1 MSSQREKFTLD
12 RHMRSSCLNVPD
24 KGENSLC
31 AKKKKDRRQFL
42 LSTTQDGWGRPT
54 RKVAELSESLALLD
68 LLLPERLHALPQLI
82 AVLNEHVPM
91 DLEENGQESL
101 DGLEVLVRLEP
112 LGEGDDEHVQVVE
125 RDERRAELEVGRRRG
140 ERLEVGK
147 ESLDCRR

>member
-31 AKKKKDRRQFL
+31 AKKRKTDVSC

-54 RKVAELSESLALLD
+54 RKVAELSESLTLLD

-91 DLEENGQESL
+91 DLEENGQEGL

-112 LGEGDDEHVQVVE
+112 LGEGDDERVQVVK
-125 RDERRAELEVGRRRG
+125 RDERRAELEVGRRRR